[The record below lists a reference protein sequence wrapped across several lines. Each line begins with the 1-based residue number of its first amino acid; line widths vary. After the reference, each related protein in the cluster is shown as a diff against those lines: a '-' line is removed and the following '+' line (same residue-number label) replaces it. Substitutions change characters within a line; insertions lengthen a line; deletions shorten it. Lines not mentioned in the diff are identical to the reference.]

1 LLVIGLLLKGP
12 PSPFL
17 STHRFKVNVIKSFF
31 LNILLMLASATI
43 FLLVVEGGVRVS
55 QAVGLLPVLDGRSV
69 SLQGP
74 SLEEHN
80 SKLLMS
86 DNPNL
91 VLEYDVSDPK
101 INQFGMRDHP
111 YELVASEGVRRIAAI
126 GDSVTFGLGVAL
138 ENTYSKKLE
147 SALNREATE
156 RHGFQVMNFG
166 ISGYSTETELELFKL
181 KARPFKPDVVV
192 VGYVMNDPI
201 HTSAVLDAITETMKY
216 ESDFGKL
223 AKVSQVM
230 AWVKLTWA
238 NVMMGIDGM
247 SVYEPL
253 YAVEGE
259 PWANVVESLMSFKQL
274 SQEDG
279 FQLVV
284 VVFPMLHDFNNY
296 PFEQYHEQ
304 VLRLLSDLDIDH
316 IDLLPPYSEFGAD
329 EFRILES
336 DTWHPNDLGH
346 KIAAEKLQAYLEG
359 TGVLA
364 DKTEVVE

>member
-1 LLVIGLLLKGP
+1 
-12 PSPFL
+12 
-17 STHRFKVNVIKSFF
+17 
-31 LNILLMLASATI
+31 MLASLTI

-55 QAVGLLPVLDGRSV
+55 QAFSLLPILDGRSI

-80 SKLLMS
+80 AKLLMS
-86 DNPNL
+86 DNPVL

-111 YELVASEGVRRIAAI
+111 YELAASEGVRRIAAI

-147 SALNREATE
+147 RALNREAPE
-156 RHGFQVMNFG
+156 GHGFQVMNFG
-166 ISGYSTETELELFKL
+166 ISGYSTESELELFKL

-192 VGYVMNDPI
+192 VGYVMNDTI
-201 HTSAVLDAITETMKY
+201 HTSAVLDAVTATMEN

-223 AKVSQVM
+223 AKVSQVI
-230 AWVKLTWA
+230 AWVKMTGVNA
-238 NVMMGIDGM
+238 MMGLNAM
-247 SVYEPL
+247 SVYEPF
-253 YAVEGE
+253 YAIEGE
-259 PWANVVESLMSFKQL
+259 PWANVVESLKSFKHL

-284 VVFPMLHDFNNY
+284 VVFPMLYDFNNY
-296 PFEQYHEQ
+296 PFKQYHEQ

-329 EFRILES
+329 EFRIIES
-336 DTWHPNDLGH
+336 DASHPNDLGH

-364 DKTEVVE
+364 DNIEVVE